1 MKAAVLN
8 EFGAALDIQTLPDPV
23 LGTGEVIV
31 DVAAA
36 GVAGYASAV
45 FSGAR
50 NYLLELPVAPGPGGI
65 GRVRATGPDSTKLS
79 PPNFRSAIGSSATRR
94 SARATRPSIPT

>member
-8 EFGAALDIQTLPDPV
+8 AFGSPLDIQTLPDPV

-36 GVAGYASAV
+36 GVTSYAANV
-45 FSGAR
+45 FNGSR
-50 NYLLELPVAPGPGGI
+50 SYLLDTPVVPGLGGAD
-65 GRVRATGPDSTKLS
+65 RSTLC
-79 PPNFRSAIGSSATRR
+79 
-94 SARATRPSIPT
+94 RPHASWL